1 VTVIDSPCDA
11 VRKTLHCLQ
20 LSLWTCTLPFVRAC
34 VPGRSQIR
42 DVPDSEEVSI
52 STLSTLDT
60 IAWECAGSEDAMA
73 AWIAKL
79 ATLVTPDSGRGHEAT
94 LAVNRT
100 RLLLQRDA
108 VVHAMTRHGAVPAIA
123 LHGLQF
129 LWSLMQ
135 AMPTLA
141 SWRGFVALVVSVMK
155 THGGAVAV
163 PSVAMLAMF
172 DTELWRQCKSRL
184 DAVAIGLA
192 LCRVAE
198 EADALLLTASDV
210 RIHLQ
215 VLMEHVVRSP
225 RECYLCVPCDDVI
238 ARHERRDCVLCVARA
253 LAGGGATQSGA
264 SDGG

>member
-1 VTVIDSPCDA
+1 MYGCPGTCVTVIDSPCDA

-42 DVPDSEEVSI
+42 DVPDGEEVSI
-52 STLSTLDT
+52 GTLSTLDT
-60 IAWECAGSEDAMA
+60 IAWECAGSVDVMT

-79 ATLVTPDSGRGHEAT
+79 VALVTPDSGRGHGAT
-94 LAVNRT
+94 QAVNRT
-100 RLLLQRDA
+100 RLLPQRDA
-108 VVHAMTRHGAVPAIA
+108 VVHAMIRHNTVPAIA

-141 SWRGFVALVVSVMK
+141 SWRGFVEPVVSVMK
-155 THGGAVAV
+155 SHGGAVAV
-163 PSVAMLAMF
+163 PGVAILAMF
-172 DTELWRQCKSRL
+172 DTELWRQCKSRV

-198 EADALLLTASDV
+198 EADVLLLTNEDFRV
-210 RIHLQ
+210 RLQ
-215 VLMEHVVRSP
+215 ALVEHVVRSP
-225 RECYLCVPCDDVI
+225 REC
-238 ARHERRDCVLCVARA
+238 
-253 LAGGGATQSGA
+253 
-264 SDGG
+264 

>member
-1 VTVIDSPCDA
+1 VYGCPGTCVTVIDSPCDA
-11 VRKTLHCLQ
+11 VRETLHCLQ

-42 DVPDSEEVSI
+42 DVPDGEEVSI

-60 IAWECAGSEDAMA
+60 IAWGCAGSEDAMTS
-73 AWIAKL
+73 WIAKL
-79 ATLVTPDSGRGHEAT
+79 AALVAPGSGGDMAT
-94 LAVNRT
+94 LAVNRA
-100 RLLLQRDA
+100 RLLPQRDA
-108 VVHAMTRHGAVPAIA
+108 VVYAMTQHGAVPAVA

-141 SWRGFVALVVSVMK
+141 SWRGFVEPVVSVMK

-163 PSVAMLAMF
+163 PSVAMLAMH
-172 DTELWRQCKSRL
+172 DAELWRQCKSRL

-198 EADALLLTASDV
+198 EADALLLTNEDFRV
-210 RIHLQ
+210 RLQ
-215 VLMEHVVRSP
+215 ALVEHVVRSP
-225 RECYLCVPCDDVI
+225 REC
-238 ARHERRDCVLCVARA
+238 
-253 LAGGGATQSGA
+253 
-264 SDGG
+264 